1 MRYDQDLDY
10 RQAQDELMSE
20 RGRGGRALCPRTFLQ
35 ACRFCEF
42 IGMPAG
48 TRYLKMTLGWHSYPG
63 ILYSRDPATFEP
75 IYADTI
81 REEARR
87 LRAREHIW
95 TYVVFPR
102 EKDPAQPY
110 LFRIGWTIFQK
121 LRALAKSESY
131 HHFWDPKHGFEIVI
145 HKVMGRNQR
154 YDYNVIPQPKAT
166 PVDPSILD
174 RLPQMTVKFIVEN
187 TSRENRQR
195 ILPVREYGHLEE
207 GENYIRFLPI
217 VKDDPDIWFL
227 RLYWHFGVTQE
238 DLDAI
243 NEGEKDPSTFFHSL
257 IVTPKEEEE
266 PFEEPP
272 VEEEVEDE
280 EEAGEPASEEEE
292 GEEEEEEEVEEGPPP
307 CFGDPAYFDP
317 DDEVCTQECNFF
329 EECKKAV
336 KSKRIRKKK

>member
-1 MRYDQDLDY
+1 
-10 RQAQDELMSE
+10 
-20 RGRGGRALCPRTFLQ
+20 
-35 ACRFCEF
+35 
-42 IGMPAG
+42 MPAG

-75 IYADTI
+75 IHADSI
-81 REEARR
+81 REEARK

-95 TYVVFPR
+95 TYAIFPR
-102 EKDPAQPY
+102 EKDPTQPY
-110 LFRIGWTIFQK
+110 LFRIGWAIFQK

-154 YDYNVIPQPKAT
+154 YDYNVIPQPKAA
-166 PVDPSILD
+166 PVADMSILD
-174 RLPQMTVKFIVEN
+174 RLPQMTVKLIVEN

-195 ILPVREYGHLEE
+195 VLPVREYGHLEE

-217 VKDDPDIWFL
+217 VKNDPDIWFL

-243 NEGEKDPSTFFHSL
+243 NNGEKDPSIFFHSL
-257 IVTPKEEEE
+257 VIAPKEEDEILEE
-266 PFEEPP
+266 SP
-272 VEEEVEDE
+272 VEEEEVGEEKPDE
-280 EEAGEPASEEEE
+280 EVDSEATA
-292 GEEEEEEEVEEGPPP
+292 EEEVEEGPPP

-336 KSKRIRKKK
+336 KAKKMRKKQ